1 MKQPPSPL
9 HSLLSEDMLQAFGRP
24 GTVEMH
30 TAPVLIPSIPDL
42 LDIPAVADGPAA
54 ETAQARRASVA
65 VGLAPLGVLL
75 GFTAVVG
82 GWAEPAIGLAVFAA
96 CTAWLVYEMY
106 RYQRVVDTL
115 ADEARGV

>member
-1 MKQPPSPL
+1 MQTTPTLTPPLTPSLAPPL
-9 HSLLSEDMLQAFGRP
+9 
-24 GTVEMH
+24 
-30 TAPVLIPSIPDL
+30 APLIAPRAGES
-42 LDIPAVADGPAA
+42 AAA

-75 GFTAVVG
+75 GFTAVVA
-82 GWAEPAIGLAVFAA
+82 GWIEPDIGLAVFAA

-115 ADEARGV
+115 VDDSPGP

>member
-1 MKQPPSPL
+1 MQTTPTLTPPLTPSLTASLAPALTPSLTPL
-9 HSLLSEDMLQAFGRP
+9 L
-24 GTVEMH
+24 
-30 TAPVLIPSIPDL
+30 APVLAPRAGES
-42 LDIPAVADGPAA
+42 AAA

-75 GFTAVVG
+75 GFTAVVA
-82 GWAEPAIGLAVFAA
+82 GWIEPDIGLAVFAA

-115 ADEARGV
+115 ADDSPGR

>member
-1 MKQPPSPL
+1 MQTTPTLTPTLTPSLAPPLAPL
-9 HSLLSEDMLQAFGRP
+9 I
-24 GTVEMH
+24 
-30 TAPVLIPSIPDL
+30 APRAGES
-42 LDIPAVADGPAA
+42 AAA

-75 GFTAVVG
+75 GFTAVVA
-82 GWAEPAIGLAVFAA
+82 GWIEPDIGLAVFAT

-115 ADEARGV
+115 ADDSPGP